1 MHKGSKFITALNVFL
16 LPFWLDYAGFSTMT
30 HVCLVGESFPE
41 KIIIQ
46 LFVFSCSDLPGG
58 LLRLCC
64 KIDDLQLCLCSIS
77 LYRKLSKIESVK
89 ATSSSSNPL
98 ILLNLGSVFT
108 GNRIS
113 VITQRHYLSFIVK
126 RHSFHHSL
134 GATNHWHTV
143 CTWKRK
149 KRNKA
154 WCILPLTQMKFSL
167 LWAINGLKSIKARVS
182 LGNVMAAGIYSQC
195 REYCFHFTL
204 HQSWR
209 RSSKPLLNGSDSH
222 TDSSGFI
229 CPGLDIHRWDFCL
242 HSNVL
247 QVNGIS
253 LLMLTALKNYIN

>member
-1 MHKGSKFITALNVFL
+1 MKQTLCLVCRLGHVLSDSTDKQKMHKGSKFITALNVFL

-143 CTWKRK
+143 CT
-149 KRNKA
+149 
-154 WCILPLTQMKFSL
+154 
-167 LWAINGLKSIKARVS
+167 
-182 LGNVMAAGIYSQC
+182 
-195 REYCFHFTL
+195 
-204 HQSWR
+204 
-209 RSSKPLLNGSDSH
+209 
-222 TDSSGFI
+222 
-229 CPGLDIHRWDFCL
+229 
-242 HSNVL
+242 
-247 QVNGIS
+247 
-253 LLMLTALKNYIN
+253 